1 MVTKMK
7 KLLSVLLLIIAFSS
21 LSACGKQGNSQ
32 PVSDDP
38 TNGINNGLKSNEYSD
53 TVTDYGTQA
62 YEKTSFEIGKDD
74 QPFFISKTGMNISNG
89 SGEYTFY
96 NNTLYYYDNK
106 VQKAVIACG
115 KPDCQHITNVDE
127 GESDCNAFFTNS
139 IFHKI
144 FLSKYYNIFTYSPKY
159 YKLNFFSTFIIE
171 KK

>member
-38 TNGINNGLKSNEYSD
+38 TNGINNGLKSNEYGD

-74 QPFFISKTGMNISNG
+74 QPFFISKTGMNISIH
-89 SGEYTFY
+89 Y
-96 NNTLYYYDNK
+96 
-106 VQKAVIACG
+106 IIM
-115 KPDCQHITNVDE
+115 IT
-127 GESDCNAFFTNS
+127 
-139 IFHKI
+139 KYKKL
-144 FLSKYYNIFTYSPKY
+144 LSLAENPTV
-159 YKLNFFSTFIIE
+159 ST
-171 KK
+171 